1 MTSWANIPAAGS
13 GDTDRT
19 VRALHGERRMRSPG
33 PFGSLLGHAL
43 DSAPIIGGTPY
54 AGAASVRVNHERSN
68 VHYGPNAGLR
78 TCSPKLRE
86 SAAGTRATPSPLI
99 FDPAPAHASG
109 LESLS
114 CGISPRPGFG
124 TDERRRLRR
133 TPARVQSSLGVD
145 MLIKGL
151 PASRP
156 QRQQLFHVDH
166 NADHRW
172 FAGTAKQLQPSDP
185 LQVDRVSTSPAP
197 RARIYAED
205 PHQWVA
211 GTAKWMWPSDPIGH
225 SVARALPPAGLKTE
239 FPSLHRG
246 AGNLIGHAIPTASAR
261 RDWIAESRGKYSPV
275 PQRRDLL
282 SEDRPPGRSRSSPS
296 ISNGCNTSDAST
308 ANYGCHARQRV
319 ARSPSPR
326 SLRSPAYTSSA
337 SATATSAAEWRPS
350 TPPAR
355 WRKVGGAPPSPAPSR
370 ARTLT
375 PPPTWER
382 RGASASLTPTASSST
397 CGGSTAVR
405 SWFPKQRSWSIS
417 EAASVAGS
425 L

>member
-1 MTSWANIPAAGS
+1 MASWANIPAAGS
-13 GDTDRT
+13 GDTDRC

-33 PFGSLLGHAL
+33 PFGSLLGHVL
-43 DSAPIIGGTPY
+43 DKTPTIGGTPY

-68 VHYGPNAGLR
+68 VHWGPNAGIR
-78 TCSPKLRE
+78 TASPKLRE
-86 SAAGTRATPSPLI
+86 NAAGTRATPSPLI
-99 FDPAPAHASG
+99 FDPAPNHASG
-109 LESLS
+109 LEILS

-133 TPARVQSSLGVD
+133 TPTRLQSSLDVG

-172 FAGTAKQLQPSDP
+172 FAGSAKHLQPSDP
-185 LQVDRVSTSPAP
+185 LALDRTSKSPAP
-197 RARIYAED
+197 RARIYPED

-246 AGNLIGHAIPTASAR
+246 AGNLIGHAIPVASAQ
-261 RDWIAESRGKYSPV
+261 RDWIAEKRGKYSPA

-282 SEDRPPGRSRSSPS
+282 SEDRPPGRCRSSPS
-296 ISNGCNTSDAST
+296 ISNGCNSSDGGG
-308 ANYGCHARQRV
+308 NVRQRI

-326 SLRSPAYTSSA
+326 SLRSPAYSSA

-355 WRKVGGAPPSPAPSR
+355 WRKVGGAPPSPTSSR

-375 PPPTWER
+375 PPPTWDR
-382 RGASASLTPTASSST
+382 RGASASVTPTSSSN
-397 CGGSTAVR
+397 CVSSTAVR